1 MAKVSPAAAA
11 PSTIHRLH
19 RLLSRSPKPATV
31 RIFVFFLFWCIAAH
45 ASVVCIV
52 HCQVM
57 PWVEQRFEQP
67 LPLFVCDFGGRASSQ
82 DVPTPSK
89 MPLPEIIQLVLLAT
103 LLAPVCSL
111 RVTGSIVPVW
121 TVPFRQSAPPLTPP
135 PRSAASPVGFPC

>member
-1 MAKVSPAAAA
+1 M
-11 PSTIHRLH
+11 
-19 RLLSRSPKPATV
+19 
-31 RIFVFFLFWCIAAH
+31 RIFVFFLFWCIAVH
-45 ASVVCIV
+45 TSVVCIV

-135 PRSAASPVGFPC
+135 PRSAGAPVGFLC